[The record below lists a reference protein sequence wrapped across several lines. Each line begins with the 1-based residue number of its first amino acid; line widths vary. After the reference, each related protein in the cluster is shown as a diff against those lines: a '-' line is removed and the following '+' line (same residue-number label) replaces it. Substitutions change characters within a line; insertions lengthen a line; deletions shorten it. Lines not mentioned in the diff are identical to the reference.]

1 MYIDKN
7 GRTWLKGNLHTHTT
21 RSDGRRSPEDTVALY
36 RENGYD
42 FIALTDHW
50 TVSETRDGGGIL
62 ELSGCE
68 YDIGGDPRA
77 GIYHIVGAGL
87 KKDPQLKRGTPAQDI
102 IDAIRDAGGFP
113 ILAHPAWSLND
124 PASAAQLKN
133 LGAVEI
139 FNSVSDLPCN
149 CRPYSGSF
157 CDLLALCGVFLPLV
171 ATDDTHFYR
180 GEQCRSYIM
189 VRADKPDPDEIFA
202 AVVAR
207 DFYATQGPLMTV
219 TQSGRDIAVDCTP
232 CVSVAFFS
240 DSVWSG
246 RRAVYD
252 ENGGITHAE
261 YKAEK
266 SDTFVRVE
274 IRDKDGRYAWSSY
287 INL

>member
-124 PASAAQLKN
+124 RRRQHIVKTGPESRYSLGVPTCRATAARIPA
-133 LGAVEI
+133 
-139 FNSVSDLPCN
+139 DL
-149 CRPYSGSF
+149 
-157 CDLLALCGVFLPLV
+157 DLLALCETLFPSQLIR
-171 ATDDTHFYR
+171 TDGTRTLLR
-180 GEQCRSYIM
+180 GRTVGSYS
-189 VRADKPDPDEIFA
+189 
-202 AVVAR
+202 
-207 DFYATQGPLMTV
+207 TT
-219 TQSGRDIAVDCTP
+219 
-232 CVSVAFFS
+232 
-240 DSVWSG
+240 
-246 RRAVYD
+246 
-252 ENGGITHAE
+252 
-261 YKAEK
+261 
-266 SDTFVRVE
+266 
-274 IRDKDGRYAWSSY
+274 
-287 INL
+287 